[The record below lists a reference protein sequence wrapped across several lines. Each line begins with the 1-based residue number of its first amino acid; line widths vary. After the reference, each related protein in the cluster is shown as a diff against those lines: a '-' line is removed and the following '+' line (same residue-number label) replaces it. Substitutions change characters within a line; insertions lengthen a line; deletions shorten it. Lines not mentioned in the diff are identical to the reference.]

1 MPKGKRSTD
10 GRYTPVRLSA
20 IESDRLDQL
29 MDLHGET
36 QSNILRDAL
45 TLKWYVDIGFK
56 KLTDI
61 DLLKREADIL
71 TNYGQDDPSE
81 DTNG

>member
-1 MPKGKRSTD
+1 MKL
-10 GRYTPVRLSA
+10 Y
-20 IESDRLDQL
+20 
-29 MDLHGET
+29 GET
-36 QSNILRDAL
+36 QSNIMRDAL

-71 TNYGQDDPSE
+71 TNYIEADDDHQD
-81 DTNG
+81 